1 MTRSVRRFYSEN
13 VKKEW
18 ARLESDPYHRLEFD
32 TTLEYLRRYLP
43 KKGLILDAGGGPGRY
58 TIELARKG
66 YDLVLLDY
74 VPENLRYAERRIRRE
89 GLGGIKATEGSI
101 VDLTRFSD
109 GSFDAVL
116 CLGGPLSHIMKRGDR
131 RKAVSELVRVA
142 KKHSPIFISVMSRL
156 AMLATELKYFPA
168 EVQLPLFK
176 KIRDNGDYLGGRG
189 FTATHFF
196 LPEELGNE
204 IEDVK
209 NVKMLAMVGLEG
221 VGSVHK
227 EEVNSLANDP
237 HRWNIWLETH
247 YKTCTHPSVVGLS
260 EHMLMV
266 CRKGGRPAAG
276 PSLPGPT

>member
-1 MTRSVRRFYSEN
+1 MTRSVRQFYSGN

-74 VPENLRYAERRIRRE
+74 APENLRYAERRIKRE
-89 GLGGIKATEGSI
+89 GLGGIKVAEGSI
-101 VDLTRFSD
+101 VDLTRFSE

-116 CLGGPLSHIMKRGDR
+116 CLGGPLSHVMKRRDR
-131 RKAVSELVRVA
+131 GKAVSELVRVA
-142 KKHSPIFISVMSRL
+142 KKHPPIFISVMSRL
-156 AMLATELKYFPA
+156 AMLATELKYFPT

-176 KIRDNGDYLGGRG
+176 KIRDSGDYLGDQG

-196 LPEELGNE
+196 LPEELRKE
-204 IEDVK
+204 IEDTKSVK
-209 NVKMLAMVGLEG
+209 TLAMVGLEG
-221 VGSVHK
+221 IGSVHK
-227 EEVNSLANDP
+227 EEVNSLANNP
-237 HRWNIWLETH
+237 RRWNIWLETH

-260 EHMLMV
+260 EHMLIV
-266 CRKGGRPAAG
+266 CRRR
-276 PSLPGPT
+276 S